1 MPIPCPTVKNGSHT
15 LGPDNGTLQVKTYRA
30 GMAQKA
36 GHDLVIDVTSWKGTV
51 EVDDSSNFTVEL
63 SADPRSLRVR
73 DGQGGMKPL
82 TDKDRTDIHKNIDD
96 KVLKGQAITF
106 RSTGVSSNGSGPA
119 SVTGDVTMGGNTRP
133 VSLDVEVMP
142 DGQVRGAVRLAQSEW
157 GIKPYS
163 GLMGALKVR
172 DDVEVLLHAQLP
184 AA

>member
-1 MPIPCPTVKNGSHT
+1 MPIACPTVKNGSHN

-30 GMAQKA
+30 GMAQKV
-36 GHDLVIDVTSWKGTV
+36 GHDLVIDVTSWKATV
-51 EVDDSSNFTVEL
+51 DVDEDSNFTVEL

-82 TDKDRTDIHKNIDD
+82 TDKDKTDIHKSIDD
-96 KVLKGQAITF
+96 KVLKGKAITF
-106 RSTGVSSNGSGPA
+106 KSTGVSSNGGGPA
-119 SVTGDVTMGGNTRP
+119 SVTGDVSMGGTSRP
-133 VSLDVEVMP
+133 VSFDVDVMP
-142 DGQVRGAVRLAQSEW
+142 DGQVKGTVSLTQSEW

-172 DDVEVLLHAQLP
+172 DDVEVVLHAQLP